1 MTALG
6 GYIFY
11 DGRDLNGEASQGGAG
26 GRAAAGEIY
35 GYYVEKTAISF
46 EYTVPSPEEFRGRME
61 RIMRR
66 YPYLVAEVDGRV
78 VGYAYAGAF
87 VGRAAYDWACELT
100 IYLDPEARKRG
111 LGRALYEAME
121 KALGAMGVLNL
132 YACIG
137 YPRDGDDEYLSTNS
151 ADFHAHLGFEKIGTF
166 TACGY
171 KFGRWYDMIWMEK
184 IIGQHR
190 AGQANIVPFTDVKMD
205 FT

>member
-1 MTALG
+1 MVS
-6 GYIFY
+6 I
-11 DGRDLNGEASQGGAG
+11 R
-26 GRAAAGEIY
+26 RAVPEDAPRLVEIY

-46 EYTVPSPEEFRGRME
+46 EYTVPSLEEFRGRME

-111 LGRALYEAME
+111 LGRALYGAME

-137 YPRDGDDEYLSTNS
+137 YPRGGDDEYLSTNS
-151 ADFHAHLGFEKIGTF
+151 ADFHAHLGFEKSGPLPPAGTNS
-166 TACGY
+166 G
-171 KFGRWYDMIWMEK
+171 GGMI
-184 IIGQHR
+184 
-190 AGQANIVPFTDVKMD
+190 
-205 FT
+205 

>member
-1 MTALG
+1 MVS
-6 GYIFY
+6 I
-11 DGRDLNGEASQGGAG
+11 R
-26 GRAAAGEIY
+26 RAVPEDAPRLVEIY

-66 YPYLVAEVDGRV
+66 YPYLVAEVDGCV
-78 VGYAYAGAF
+78 VGYAYAG
-87 VGRAAYDWACELT
+87 ACELT
-100 IYLDPEARKRG
+100 IYLDPKARKRG
-111 LGRALYEAME
+111 LGRALYGAME

-137 YPRDGDDEYLSTNS
+137 YPRGGDDEYLSTNS
-151 ADFHAHLGFEKIGTF
+151 ADFHAHLGFEKVGTF

>member
-1 MTALG
+1 MVKL
-6 GYIFY
+6 
-11 DGRDLNGEASQGGAG
+11 R
-26 GRAAAGEIY
+26 RAVLSDAARLVEIY

-78 VGYAYAGAF
+78 AGYAYAGAF

-100 IYLDPEARKRG
+100 IYLDHDARKHG
-111 LGRALYEAME
+111 MGRALYEAL
-121 KALGAMGVLNL
+121 ADRLQAMGILNL

-137 YPRDGDDEYLSTNS
+137 YPQVEDEYLTRNS
-151 ADFHAHLGFEKIGTF
+151 ARFHEHLGFALVGTF
-166 TACGY
+166 HNCGY

-184 IIGQHR
+184 CIGMH
-190 AGQANIVPFTDVKMD
+190 TDTPAPVRFLTD
-205 FT
+205 APDPNAH